1 MIFAKRGLAAFL
13 HFVRSMRRKI
23 MRKALI
29 SSAVF
34 SLVLLAGA
42 PAKAQVS
49 FGVQI
54 GEPPAP
60 RAYRV
65 PARPRGEFVWV
76 EGYWYPQGNHYRWR
90 DGYWARPP
98 VAGGYWIEPYYY
110 NGRYVEGYWE
120 GPRGRRWD
128 RDRREWRA
136 DRRNDYRR

>member
-1 MIFAKRGLAAFL
+1 
-13 HFVRSMRRKI
+13 

-29 SSAVF
+29 SSAVLGLMLF
-34 SLVLLAGA
+34 AAS

-54 GEPPAP
+54 GQPPPP

-76 EGYWYPQGNHYRWR
+76 EGFWYPQGNHYKWR

-98 VAGGYWIEPYYY
+98 VAGGYWVQPYYY

-120 GPRGRRWD
+120 GERGRRWD